1 MTSRKGKKCTT
12 LLVGVFLGLLAK
24 SVAAGIGWGYGEG
37 GIGTG
42 YRSRYYQNDFENE
55 ILEHEDEEKARV
67 YGTDPSQAEARFLE
81 TNITGNVIKGLTL
94 FEAPN
99 GALAFIINN
108 SLAVRDR
115 TISWRKSI

>member
-1 MTSRKGKKCTT
+1 M
-12 LLVGVFLGLLAK
+12 VGVFLGLLAK

-67 YGTDPSQAEARFLE
+67 YGTNPSQAEARFLE